1 MEDCQYFPKSKSKNS
16 AYIIIYINKYFGTYI
31 NTNFG
36 LHLSLVSPSSPFQF
50 WLWFHPKFFP
60 WILRFL
66 KLPNSSFQ
74 DCDFWK
80 QLSSNYFSIKKSI
93 QKEENRDIK
102 RYDKS
107 RDDGWVIGRIRNCD
121 IKNERAA
128 VSPEAFA
135 ISFVFSEFSFLR
147 RYRFFLFPRLLL
159 VS

>member
-80 QLSSNYFSIKKSI
+80 QLFSNYFPIKKSI
-93 QKEENRDIK
+93 QRKESMIKVGMMVELLEEYGIVISRMREHLFLPRRLQFPLFFQSFRSSADI
-102 RYDKS
+102 DS
-107 RDDGWVIGRIRNCD
+107 
-121 IKNERAA
+121 
-128 VSPEAFA
+128 S
-135 ISFVFSEFSFLR
+135 SFLV
-147 RYRFFLFPRLLL
+147 YF
-159 VS
+159 